1 LQEGIWT
8 WAAID
13 ADNRLIAGW
22 IVGDRRL
29 GIANIAVVS
38 KPGSH
43 NALTLREVLAMRR
56 KFDVDTSAAVLT
68 APRKKTAKPLRTSP
82 FLLKRFYMRTKVIR
96 IATAWK
102 RPSVGHGRAR
112 DN

>member
-29 GIANIAVVS
+29 GIASIFMADV
-38 KPGSH
+38 KRQL
-43 NALTLREVLAMRR
+43 ALKA
-56 KFDVDTSAAVLT
+56 S
-68 APRKKTAKPLRTSP
+68 PTSP
-82 FLLKRFYMRTKVIR
+82 
-96 IATAWK
+96 
-102 RPSVGHGRAR
+102 
-112 DN
+112 